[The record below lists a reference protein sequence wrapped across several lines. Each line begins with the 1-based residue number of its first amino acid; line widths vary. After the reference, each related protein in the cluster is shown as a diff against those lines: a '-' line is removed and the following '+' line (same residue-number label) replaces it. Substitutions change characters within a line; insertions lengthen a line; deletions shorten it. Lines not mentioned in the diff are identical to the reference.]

1 MRKLTLKLFPK
12 SSKPHQYLSR
22 KSHVY
27 HRLTY
32 DLCGITLK
40 HKQFKESVR
49 YTCCSYQWLYLVFVQ
64 MRSPKHKKVP
74 VVCHITNQTGLAR
87 LKSSSVKALW
97 VSSRIISLMCNTPFS
112 QPAMQQNV
120 ALQVAAKVEQSSTF
134 PNVVRQVAACTIS
147 SATCNI
153 IVLESANQSTSM
165 GVVTTEILI
174 IQLVRCKLQK
184 KIV

>member
-1 MRKLTLKLFPK
+1 MMQFFLQLATQPTLHCKLQKN
-12 SSKPHQYLSR
+12 
-22 KSHVY
+22 
-27 HRLTY
+27 
-32 DLCGITLK
+32 C
-40 HKQFKESVR
+40 
-49 YTCCSYQWLYLVFVQ
+49 
-64 MRSPKHKKVP
+64 
-74 VVCHITNQTGLAR
+74 
-87 LKSSSVKALW
+87 
-97 VSSRIISLMCNTPFS
+97 MCNTPFS

-153 IVLESANQSTSM
+153 IVLESANQSAST

-174 IQLVRCKLQK
+174 IQLVNCKLQK